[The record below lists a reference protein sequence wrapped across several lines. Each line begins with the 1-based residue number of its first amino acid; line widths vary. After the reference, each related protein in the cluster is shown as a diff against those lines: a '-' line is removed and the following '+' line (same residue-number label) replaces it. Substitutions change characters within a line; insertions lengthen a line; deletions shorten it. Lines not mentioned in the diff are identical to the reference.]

1 MNQPILRSAH
11 RRSEPGALAKI
22 MSLDEFRRQLE
33 SASQRIG
40 ERRRPPPEP
49 APSEAALD
57 AEWALAQLDE
67 AWEELEVADE
77 ELQTQSDQ
85 IAEVGRVLDE
95 ERQRYRE
102 LFDFAPEPYLVTDQ
116 LGKITAANLAAAELF
131 GRPASKL
138 EGRLLI
144 SFVCVPDRLSFREH
158 IGRASQGT
166 RAERWEGMMSLP
178 CDPPS
183 SSVFLG
189 ITAAPDGRGGL
200 LWSLRDITT
209 RRQKEADTTALNAA
223 LEQRVLERTRELEAS
238 RQFTEELLVRER
250 EARRSAEA
258 ASREKEEMIA
268 LVSHELRSPLHVVI
282 GWARLAMDQQGPAR
296 GALEIIERNARAMS
310 ALVDDLLDRARILR
324 GGLGLQR
331 EPLDLHELLA
341 ALCSSFRLG
350 AEARGVSLLVSETA
364 RPSVFGDRGR
374 LEQVFTNL
382 LVNALKFTPRG
393 GQISVQL
400 GVEGACAVVHV
411 SDNGVGISPSL
422 LPIIFDG
429 YRQGYSGP
437 AGRRRGL
444 GLGLSIVH
452 HVVIAHDGKVWA
464 VSEGEGCGATFSI
477 SLPLLDVS
485 TSATSG

>member
-1 MNQPILRSAH
+1 MNQPILSAQ

-40 ERRRPPPEP
+40 ERRCPPPES

-77 ELQTQSDQ
+77 ELQAQSDQ

-102 LFDFAPEPYLVTDQ
+102 LFDFAPEPYLVTDP
-116 LGKITAANLAAAELF
+116 LGKITAANLAAVELF

-138 EGRLLI
+138 DGRLLI
-144 SFVCVPDRLSFREH
+144 SFVCVPDRLAFRER

-166 RAERWEGMMSLP
+166 RAERWEATMSLP

-183 SSVFLG
+183 TTVFLG

-209 RRQKEADTTALNAA
+209 RRKKEADTTALNAA

-250 EARRSAEA
+250 EARRVAEA

-268 LVSHELRSPLHVVI
+268 LVSHELRSPLHVVL
-282 GWARLAMDQQGPAR
+282 GWARLAMDQEGAPRA
-296 GALEIIERNARAMS
+296 ALEIIERNARAMS

-324 GGLGLQR
+324 GGLALKR
-331 EPLDLHELLA
+331 EPLSMHDLLA
-341 ALCSSFRLG
+341 TLCSSFQLG
-350 AEARGVSLLVSETA
+350 AEAREVSLVFLETA
-364 RPSVFGDRGR
+364 RPSVDGDRGR
-374 LEQVFTNL
+374 LEQVFSNL

-393 GQISVQL
+393 GQISVRL
-400 GVEGACAVVHV
+400 GVEGPCAVVHV
-411 SDNGVGISPSL
+411 SDNGVGIKASL
-422 LPIIFDG
+422 LPMIFNG
-429 YRQGYSGP
+429 YQQGDSGP
-437 AGRRRGL
+437 GGRRRGL
-444 GLGLSIVH
+444 GLGLTIVH
-452 HVVIAHDGKVWA
+452 HVISAHGGKVRA
-464 VSEGEGCGATFSI
+464 ASEGEGCGATFSV
-477 SLPLLDVS
+477 SLPLLE
-485 TSATSG
+485 AAQSGAQG